1 MITSKLLIPS
11 IGAAAMA
18 TALGLFMIK
27 LIHVEFE
34 AEVEKEVVVF
44 EAEIIHTPTIKPHR
58 TKLPVR
64 TKKIE
69 VPPRIDLIEVDQ
81 VSIPSEPLYT
91 GPANGPDL
99 TLPPLVLEATDT
111 GSPDTAAQPIV
122 RLVAKV
128 PDKALREGRSGYC
141 SMRFDVNPKGQP
153 FNVKA
158 YNCSHGMFEKNSVR
172 ATLGFKYLPKIKGG
186 VPVTMT
192 GVETRIVYEVRD
204 ENGKLLPS

>member
-1 MITSKLLIPS
+1 MITSKFLIPS

-34 AEVEKEVVVF
+34 AEVEKEIVLF
-44 EAEIIHTPTIKPHR
+44 EAEIIHTPTIRPHR
-58 TKLPVR
+58 TKLPIR
-64 TKKIE
+64 AKKIE
-69 VPPRIDLIEVDQ
+69 VPPRIELIEVDQ
-81 VSIPSEPLYT
+81 VSIPTEPLYT
-91 GPANGPDL
+91 GPDKGPKI
-99 TLPPLVLEATDT
+99 TLPPLVLTAADT
-111 GSPDTAAQPIV
+111 GSPDTSAQPIV

-128 PDKALREGRSGYC
+128 PDKALREGRSGHC
-141 SMRFDVNPKGQP
+141 LMRFDVNPKGQP

-158 YNCSHGMFEKNSVR
+158 YNCSHRMFEKNSIQ
-172 ATLGFKYLPKIKGG
+172 ATKGFKYLPKIQGG

-192 GVETRIVYEVRD
+192 GVETRIIYEVRD